1 MSVVMSPMISVVQL
15 TEKQKAI
22 VKLIGYNPLF
32 LFPCIEF
39 VLNVGHLGAMEFG
52 VANAAALLMAI
63 IIQKAEGVFA

>member
-1 MSVVMSPMISVVQL
+1 MSPMISVVQL

-39 VLNVGHLGAMEFG
+39 VLNVGHLRTMEFG
-52 VANAAALLMAI
+52 VADAIALLMAV
-63 IIQKAEGVFA
+63 VF